1 MGFFDWLFGKKE
13 SEFIPAEKGLD
24 DFAEGKIAFID
35 EQLEVL
41 LNIYYE
47 SVEIV
52 KTSKN
57 IETIVSRIGVIVDTI
72 EKISEVNTT
81 SKVSENSRFKIFTRD
96 VQNFDVEEIYKNAV
110 ERFIRAQI
118 QEISKL
124 KTEKGRKNR
133 VKKIFA
139 IIDKLEDLTDE
150 SKNRVKNFLLSELNL
165 KGQFC

>member
-1 MGFFDWLFGKKE
+1 MK
-13 SEFIPAEKGLD
+13 
-24 DFAEGKIAFID
+24 
-35 EQLEVL
+35 VL

-57 IETIVSRIGVIVDTI
+57 IETVVSRIGIIVDTI

-81 SKVSENSRFKIFTRD
+81 SKVSENSRFKIFARD
-96 VQNFDVEEIYKNAV
+96 VQNFDVEEIYKSAV

-139 IIDKLEDLTDE
+139 IIDKLEDLTYE

>member
-1 MGFFDWLFGKKE
+1 MK
-13 SEFIPAEKGLD
+13 
-24 DFAEGKIAFID
+24 
-35 EQLEVL
+35 VL

-57 IETIVSRIGVIVDTI
+57 IETVVSRIGVIVDTI

-81 SKVSENSRFKIFTRD
+81 SKVSENSRFKIFARD
-96 VQNFDVEEIYKNAV
+96 VQNFDVEEIYKSAV

-139 IIDKLEDLTDE
+139 IIDKLEDLTYE